1 VTVGGAMDGMF
12 SGFDISASGLRAEM
26 LRSEIVASNISNM
39 GRTGNKHVEPYRRK
53 GVRFEEVLD
62 GIDGA
67 RGIEGGSALA
77 GGVHVSGVVQD
88 FSTPFPS
95 YHRPGDPM
103 ADEDGWV
110 LGSNVDVMQEMVD
123 LSVIERSFEANLA
136 AMRTYRGM
144 LQNVLANMRAS

>member
-1 VTVGGAMDGMF
+1 MDGMF

-26 LRSEIVASNISNM
+26 LRSEIVAANISNM
-39 GRTGNKHVEPYRRK
+39 GRTGNKHVEPYRRQ

-62 GIDGA
+62 GIDG
-67 RGIEGGSALA
+67 GSALA
-77 GGVHVSGVVQD
+77 GGVRVSGVVQD
-88 FSTPFPS
+88 FKTPFPS